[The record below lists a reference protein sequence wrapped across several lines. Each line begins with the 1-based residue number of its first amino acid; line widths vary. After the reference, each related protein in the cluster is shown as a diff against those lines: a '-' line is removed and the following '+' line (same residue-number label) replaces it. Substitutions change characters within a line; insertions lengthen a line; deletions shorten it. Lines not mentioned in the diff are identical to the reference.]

1 MLTVI
6 YRPET
11 NQLPPDVEAKIW
23 RQIKGAFRIQKLIA
37 VPGDFDTMRQAL
49 DAVQGE
55 RVFLEPS
62 GERTV
67 AWIPE
72 GDIVL
77 VIGNTAENNLAY
89 AAADE
94 TYRIATEG
102 TADHNHLYGSNAAA
116 IALAIRYG
124 Q

>member
-1 MLTVI
+1 MITVI

-11 NQLPPDVEAKIW
+11 NQIPPDVEARQW
-23 RQIKGAFRIQKLIA
+23 RQLKGAFRIKRIIA
-37 VPGDFDTMRQAL
+37 VPGDFPTMRQAL
-49 DAVQGE
+49 DSAEGE
-55 RVFLEPS
+55 RVFLEPT

-72 GDIVL
+72 GPIVL

-89 AAADE
+89 ASDDE
-94 TYRIATEG
+94 TYRIETEG
-102 TADHNHLYGSNAAA
+102 SDDHNHLYGVNAAA

>member
-1 MLTVI
+1 
-6 YRPET
+6 
-11 NQLPPDVEAKIW
+11 
-23 RQIKGAFRIQKLIA
+23 
-37 VPGDFDTMRQAL
+37 MRQAL
-49 DAVQGE
+49 DSVEGE

-77 VIGNTAENNLAY
+77 VVGNTAENNLAY
-89 AAADE
+89 ASVDE
-94 TYRIATEG
+94 TYRIDTEG
-102 TADHNHLYGSNAAA
+102 TDDHNHLYGSNAAS